1 MWDLYGGQEWV
12 RRTGFR
18 RGYEQWNVS
27 TVDWGLVE
35 RTLLQSGLTGIP
47 AFRYGDGIYANQN
60 PAMAHRFTVRKV
72 DHDSRVVIL
81 CSIVELEPGAP
92 VENILD
98 YSVSFS
104 VYCLLRVAI

>member
-18 RGYEQWNVS
+18 TDYEQRNVS
-27 TVDWGLVE
+27 TSE
-35 RTLLQSGLTGIP
+35 RAFILLQSRLTGIP
-47 AFRYGDGIYANQN
+47 SFRYGDGIYANLN
-60 PAMAHRFTVRKV
+60 PAMAHRFTVRKA
-72 DHDSRVVIL
+72 DHNSRVVIL

-98 YSVSFS
+98 YGVSSPFTACS
-104 VYCLLRVAI
+104 ELQF